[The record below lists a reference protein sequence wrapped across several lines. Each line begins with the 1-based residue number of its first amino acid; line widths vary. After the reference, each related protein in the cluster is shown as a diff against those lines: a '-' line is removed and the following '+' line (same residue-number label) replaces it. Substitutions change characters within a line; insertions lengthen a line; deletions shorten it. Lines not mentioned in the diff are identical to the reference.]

1 MADNVDVGGTGVDS
15 DPEMDSML
23 AEISEG
29 LFPENEPNMNADER
43 VTTNEPEAEKEVT
56 ATVAQP
62 VTPAAVISTEDSKP
76 ATDTIT
82 TDKAPN
88 TWKPEVAAKFGTL
101 PDDVR
106 AEILR
111 REQDIFKGV
120 EQYKVAADYGQNI
133 HKMLQPFQQG
143 LSERGVNPV
152 DYLGSLA
159 KADHMIASAPSQEQ
173 KLQYFRELANHYGI
187 TVDHGLFGAEDSTV
201 TALRQEINQL
211 KSSFNSQLSQTKAIE
226 IATIQKTIDE
236 FKAQPEHKHFDVL
249 QHEIAALLQNGVAKD
264 LKDAYEKALWA
275 NPTTRQAELDKL
287 QADKAI
293 KEAELQ
299 KKALEEAKKKK
310 GVNVR
315 STVSGNGAKRTI
327 DQTLED
333 TFDAIQSR
341 ASH

>member
-1 MADNVDVGGTGVDS
+1 MEENVDIGGTGVDS
-15 DPEMDSML
+15 DPEMESML

-29 LFPENEPNMNADER
+29 LFPENEPNRNADER
-43 VTTNEPEAEKEVT
+43 IPTNEADAKEEAT

-62 VTPAAVISTEDSKP
+62 VTPAAHVSTEEPKP
-76 ATDTIT
+76 VVANT
-82 TDKAPN
+82 TADKAPN
-88 TWKPEVAAKFGTL
+88 TWKPEVAAKFSTL

-120 EQYKVAADYGQNI
+120 EQYKVAADYGQNV
-133 HKMLQPFQQG
+133 HRMLQPYQQR
-143 LSERGVNPV
+143 LSEVGVNPV
-152 DYLGSLA
+152 DYIGALA
-159 KADHMIASAPSQEQ
+159 KADHMIASAPTQEQ
-173 KLQYFRELANHYGI
+173 KLQHFRELANHYGI

-201 TALRQEINQL
+201 SALRQELNQL
-211 KSSFNSQLSQTKAIE
+211 KGTINSQLSQAQAKE
-226 IATIQKTIDE
+226 IATITKQIDE